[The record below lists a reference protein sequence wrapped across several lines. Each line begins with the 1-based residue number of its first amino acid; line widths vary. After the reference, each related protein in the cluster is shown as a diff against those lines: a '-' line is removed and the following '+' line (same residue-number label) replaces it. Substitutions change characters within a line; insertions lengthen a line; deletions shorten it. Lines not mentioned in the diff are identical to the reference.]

1 MKVSL
6 ITGEVAEIERYV
18 TNPNLAQ
25 DLIGSPVIGFLSR
38 DAEDDCL
45 SIAMPVRSIFDGT
58 LTGIDPNR
66 EAHFTV
72 CNGDTWFQCHYV
84 ATLKFPYDKGDIA
97 IKAIR
102 EASENIPDD
111 ITWKDLAE
119 AIMSRS
125 ERFKNGTIKPN

>member
-38 DAEDDCL
+38 DDEDDCL

-66 EAHFTV
+66 EAPFTV

-97 IKAIR
+97 IKTIR